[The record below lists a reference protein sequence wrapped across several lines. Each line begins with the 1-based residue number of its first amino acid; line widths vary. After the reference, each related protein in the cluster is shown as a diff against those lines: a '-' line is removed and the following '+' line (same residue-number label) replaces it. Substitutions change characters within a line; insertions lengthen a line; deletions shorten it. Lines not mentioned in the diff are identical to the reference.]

1 MKAGRFVGEAPTARV
16 AHCRAQDVHRFRRNL
31 RRTELSPMIQ
41 QTRKEYGV
49 VVKRC
54 RVLLAE
60 LGQVDRREVSVRRE
74 EVKVEVNVSH
84 RLGSIQPTMA

>member
-1 MKAGRFVGEAPTARV
+1 
-16 AHCRAQDVHRFRRNL
+16 
-31 RRTELSPMIQ
+31 MIQ